1 MSSRYPRRRC
11 VGSNDSGETVG
22 QAYHGE
28 GDSDSLYYGG
38 RHKKTHYSYPK
49 VVRNV
54 FADINRSGLIC
65 GYGYN
70 PHAEPTEKPRL
81 TSKGLLLGFQASAV
95 SIVSS
100 DPDSPPVIEGL
111 NQVLVFEPMLD
122 LARNGR
128 ARILRIEWFVELA
141 YKVSV

>member
-1 MSSRYPRRRC
+1 VSSRYPRRRC

-28 GDSDSLYYGG
+28 GDSDGLYYGG
-38 RHKKTHYSYPK
+38 HHKKTHYSYPK

-70 PHAEPTEKPRL
+70 PPRRANR
-81 TSKGLLLGFQASAV
+81 KAS
-95 SIVSS
+95 
-100 DPDSPPVIEGL
+100 PNE
-111 NQVLVFEPMLD
+111 
-122 LARNGR
+122 
-128 ARILRIEWFVELA
+128 
-141 YKVSV
+141 